1 MLLRKRDRSAIGAES
16 QEDVSREAIVTAFRG
31 AMIGHLCSHVPGT
44 SINERTLLA
53 SDFLNQFH
61 ELVMLLEALAVQ
73 PDAFIGDLRQ
83 WHPVGYEEHF
93 STSGIRDKELAIAA
107 YRMAPKRVRAK
118 FDTAVARLQGEA
130 LRLVATVGHA
140 LDGHQDLKTAC
151 DGAATR
157 LRVLIDSANAIANG
171 FAPEEHEEAETEAD
185 VRNQLTINTLFQP
198 R

>member
-1 MLLRKRDRSAIGAES
+1 
-16 QEDVSREAIVTAFRG
+16 
-31 AMIGHLCSHVPGT
+31 
-44 SINERTLLA
+44 
-53 SDFLNQFH
+53 
-61 ELVMLLEALAVQ
+61 
-73 PDAFIGDLRQ
+73 
-83 WHPVGYEEHF
+83 
-93 STSGIRDKELAIAA
+93 
-107 YRMAPKRVRAK
+107 MAPPRVRAK

-157 LRVLIDSANAIANG
+157 LRVLIDSANAIAIG
-171 FAPEEHEEAETEAD
+171 CAPEEHEEAETEAD